1 MKLNRDQIIK
11 ALNCCTNP
19 NADANCSLHCPFGD
33 INACKQY
40 VMYLALSLIKEL
52 TVELEAMR
60 GTANSYKRLSV
71 DLAKQVGALKDELA
85 KRPEPLI
92 ITKLPKKKK

>member
-1 MKLNRDQIIK
+1 MELNREQIIK
-11 ALNCCTNP
+11 ALDSCTNP

-40 VMYLALSLIKEL
+40 VMYLALSPIKEL

-71 DLAKQVGALKDELA
+71 DLATQVGSLKDELA
-85 KRPEPLI
+85 KRPKPLI